1 MSSTTDT
8 EISVTLGEWYDEITV
23 YLAIYCLESA
33 SQHSGKA
40 QNSNNNDAANPPA
53 PLDITTPVS
62 DPSNNLEGSASSPSA
77 QGHNHPAMVGSNPT
91 PSVANPIALNYPNSP
106 LSPNTPVQAYNQGL
120 GPPQGF
126 DYPPTQQ
133 PPAQNVTTT
142 NVIVVGMGPDTQ
154 VSVTTNFNLT
164 NYLRNPTQY
173 ISTEDYEDAYYGAA
187 DQILEVTES
196 KDFLDTITCSFMSK
210 LFKGYKTNIAKNIV
224 RLIYF
229 TIQLLYPIIV
239 AAVDGGNVTYNVV
252 CGIFAL
258 IGFLYDI
265 SHVIW
270 EIRSIRRQ
278 KKASKKKAL
287 EPDKKEASRN
297 EEACDEPVDPQTVP
311 AVTDDVATPD
321 DPNVVTTPTS
331 QPSDGENVQ
340 RTSVDGGN
348 GQTIEDKDTTEQ
360 EEAKKKTTSQK
371 ILLSFAKDMAE
382 EILIYPSL
390 ICNLYGF
397 INERGWEFND
407 ALAVFDFLLTMISF
421 FLDALLTKI
430 NHIWLLYQLIR
441 STIKCQE
448 KAGLYLYAT
457 PVNLMVP
464 FSIGLGIAHTLML
477 GLIGIRIY
485 ADNFNTKG
493 EDEEPEEGD
502 YKVTSYTSFMIF
514 CGAYL
519 PLMSAASYIIL
530 NKHWFL
536 QISWILYHK
545 ENALEQMNYLHI
557 TSMPTQVKLF
567 GFMRDKH
574 AYIAVI
580 AFAPLFI
587 AFYTGGF
594 LSDYNSNDLPKGA
607 ESVANVLCT
616 LFVIVFSIINIQAGI
631 IFSIIIIILMI
642 IFCIICTGG
651 GTSEVRKRVRR

>member
-1 MSSTTDT
+1 
-8 EISVTLGEWYDEITV
+8 
-23 YLAIYCLESA
+23 
-33 SQHSGKA
+33 
-40 QNSNNNDAANPPA
+40 
-53 PLDITTPVS
+53 
-62 DPSNNLEGSASSPSA
+62 
-77 QGHNHPAMVGSNPT
+77 
-91 PSVANPIALNYPNSP
+91 
-106 LSPNTPVQAYNQGL
+106 
-120 GPPQGF
+120 
-126 DYPPTQQ
+126 
-133 PPAQNVTTT
+133 
-142 NVIVVGMGPDTQ
+142 MGPGTQ

-164 NYLRNPTQY
+164 NYLRSPSQY
-173 ISTEDYEDAYYGAA
+173 ISTGDYEDAYYGAA

-196 KDFLDTITCSFMSK
+196 KDFLDTITCGCISK
-210 LFKGYKTNIAKNIV
+210 ILRGYKTSIAKNII

-239 AAVDGGNVTYNVV
+239 AAVDSGNVTYNVV
-252 CGIFAL
+252 CGMFAL
-258 IGFLYDI
+258 IGFIYDI
-265 SHVIW
+265 SHIIVELW
-270 EIRSIRRQ
+270 SKCR
-278 KKASKKKAL
+278 KKKSKEAVEK
-287 EPDKKEASRN
+287 EPDKKEGSGSEGVCN
-297 EEACDEPVDPQTVP
+297 EPVDPQTAP
-311 AVTDDVATPD
+311 ADPPTSH
-321 DPNVVTTPTS
+321 DPNAITTQNL
-331 QPSDGENVQ
+331 QPS
-340 RTSVDGGN
+340 DGGN
-348 GQTIEDKDTTEQ
+348 GQTAEDRDTKEK
-360 EEAKKKTTSQK
+360 EAKKKTTSQK
-371 ILLSFAKDMAE
+371 ILISFAKDMAE

-407 ALAVFDFLLTMISF
+407 ALTVFDFLLTMLSF
-421 FLDALLTKI
+421 LLDALLTKI

-441 STIKCQE
+441 STTKCQE
-448 KAGLYLYAT
+448 KAGVYSYAT

-464 FSIGLGIAHTLML
+464 FSIGLGIVHTLML
-477 GLIGIRIY
+477 CLIGVRIY
-485 ADNFNTKG
+485 ADNFNTKD

-545 ENALEQMNYLHI
+545 EKALEQMNYLHI
-557 TSMPTQVKLF
+557 TSMPTRVKLF

-580 AFAPLFI
+580 TFAPLFI

-594 LSDYNSNDLPKGA
+594 LKDYNSEDLPKGA
-607 ESVANVLCT
+607 ESAANVLCT

-642 IFCIICTGG
+642 IFCVICTGG